1 MQEIWST
8 IVRRYRVRHGLTQT
22 CLAGTLGVS
31 QRTVSRWE
39 RGQDKPGLLQQK
51 KLRDMARDPEAT
63 LSARLLASVKLCPAP
78 RALVRLPNM
87 RLEALSRPAID
98 KRPSIMDWIGRD
110 LIKIASGIQ
119 AEILEDR
126 ILQKSIARGEI
137 ACVLATTRSVLRTP
151 EASQIGTYQ
160 TTITYFF
167 HEGTLYSDAISAPA
181 EADAACGY
189 RAVPMDEALD
199 C

>member
-8 IVRRYRVRHGLTQT
+8 IVKRYRVRHCLTQA

-39 RGQDKPGLLQQK
+39 RGDDKPGLLQQK
-51 KLRDMARDPEAT
+51 KLRDMAWDPDAP
-63 LSARLLASVKLCPAP
+63 LSARLLASVRHCPAP

-98 KRPSIMDWIGRD
+98 KRPSITDWVGRD

-126 ILQKSIARGEI
+126 ALQKSIASGEI

-151 EASQIGTYQ
+151 EESQIGAYQ

-167 HEGTLYSDAISAPA
+167 HEGMLYSDAISVP
-181 EADAACGY
+181 ADADALCGY
-189 RAVPMDEALD
+189 RAIPMDEALD
-199 C
+199 W